1 MTICNVRSSWLI
13 CLTRGS
19 YWSILYYN
27 IKDNHL
33 IHEDEDENE
42 NDDETVFKISYT
54 SNSWIVYIYCIFF
67 SATVE
72 EVSPVSAS
80 TSSAAAAD
88 EMNVDGDES
97 SVLTAG

>member
-1 MTICNVRSSWLI
+1 M
-13 CLTRGS
+13 
-19 YWSILYYN
+19 
-27 IKDNHL
+27 KDNHL
-33 IHEDEDENE
+33 THEDENE